1 MRQSRI
7 VLLMLQKSGIHQLVG
22 VGNLWIS
29 EPSIVLTLLDEDSKL
44 FFSIGEIHGSTW
56 VDVPSIEMKL
66 WMNELRDSFC
76 S

>member
-44 FFSIGEIHGSTW
+44 FFQ
-56 VDVPSIEMKL
+56 
-66 WMNELRDSFC
+66 
-76 S
+76 